1 MLSRHIAATEAWT
14 VCREIK
20 QCCFFL
26 NYVVITAG
34 HDCLCDAIKTI
45 MATLVNLR
53 NLLDHEI
60 EDLYSA
66 EEQIIEALPKMAE
79 GVTDRDL
86 KRTLKEHL
94 RITKEQKKRLDQVK
108 KILSKEAGGTGE
120 NSAGFFER
128 MFGGGGTKCKGM
140 EGLIREGEKMMGE
153 DMEPS
158 VRNAAIIAS
167 AQKIEHYEISGYG
180 TARAYAKE
188 LGLREVERLLAA
200 TLKEEYT
207 ADKLLNTLALNKVNL
222 KAEKGGS
229 KAAPKK
235 AAGSNKSAGA
245 RGTKAAAKGAPKTA
259 GKKAARSKK

>member
-1 MLSRHIAATEAWT
+1 
-14 VCREIK
+14 
-20 QCCFFL
+20 
-26 NYVVITAG
+26 
-34 HDCLCDAIKTI
+34 

-53 NLLDHEI
+53 NLLEHEI

-79 GVTDRDL
+79 AAGDREL

-108 KILSKEAGGTGE
+108 KILNKGSQEEGE
-120 NSAGFFER
+120 NKEGFFQR
-128 MFGGGGTKCKGM
+128 MFGSGGTKCKGM
-140 EGLIREGEKMMGE
+140 EGLIKEGDKILSE

-158 VRNAAIIAS
+158 VKNAAIIAAS
-167 AQKIEHYEISGYG
+167 QKIEHYEISGYG

-207 ADKLLNTLALNKVNL
+207 ADKMLNALALNKLNA
-222 KAEKGGS
+222 KAERGAAKTATPRGSASSNEGGARSGKNTAAAAASSNGGGARSGRNTATGSASKGAS
-229 KAAPKK
+229 KTANKK
-235 AAGSNKSAGA
+235 AATSRK
-245 RGTKAAAKGAPKTA
+245 
-259 GKKAARSKK
+259 